1 MTIRSLAPDA
11 TSAAAFRAGY
21 ALITSTPALV
31 FSATA
36 IGFGALARDLGFSLG
51 HALTISLGIFAMPAQ
66 VIMVDQL
73 SRGAS
78 AIAVA
83 FLVALTAIRLLPM
96 TVSLM
101 PYLRSGDRLT
111 AQHWF
116 AAHLVVVT
124 TWLEGNR
131 RLPDVPAELRLPFF
145 LGLGLAILSVNGVGT
160 TVGYLAAGFVP
171 RVLAAVLLFMTPM
184 YFLVSLIIGATG
196 TVDRLALAVGLIA
209 GPIVYVLLPGF
220 DLLIAGVGGG
230 TVAWAL
236 GRQKR

>member
-1 MTIRSLAPDA
+1 LTARDLPPDA
-11 TSAAAFRAGY
+11 SSKAALRAGY
-21 ALITSTPALV
+21 GMITSTPAMV

-36 IGFGALARDLGFSLG
+36 IGFGALARDLDFSLG
-51 HALTISLGIFAMPAQ
+51 HALTISVTIFAMPAQ

-73 SRGAS
+73 SRGA
-78 AIAVA
+78 AAVTVA

-101 PYLRSGDRLT
+101 PYLRTGDRLT
-111 AQHWF
+111 PRHWL

-131 RLPDVPAELRLPFF
+131 LLPQVPAHVRLPYFI
-145 LGLGLAILSVNGVGT
+145 GLGLAILTVNSGGT
-160 TVGYLAAGFVP
+160 ILGFLAAGLVP
-171 RVLAAVLLFMTPM
+171 RVLAAVLLFTTPM

-196 TVDRLALAVGLIA
+196 TIDRLALALGLVL
-209 GPIVYVLLPGF
+209 GPIFYLLTPGF

-236 GRQKR
+236 QRGRT